1 MTLDGKAE
9 PYRIVAAAEPHL
21 LLSDRMTEFLQ
32 ANWSDILSHIA
43 QHVWLVLISIAI
55 AIVIALPVGIL
66 ITRRK
71 RLRAPVLGIANVM
84 QTIPSLAL
92 FGFLIPLPFIGGIG
106 PRTAIVALVF
116 YALLPIIRNTVT
128 GILGVDQNVR
138 EAAVAMGMTDR
149 QVLFKVEL
157 PLAMSVILTGVRVAV
172 VITIGVAIIAA
183 EVGAGGLGEYI
194 FRGLRL
200 NDNHLLLAGAVPS
213 AAMALVAD
221 FGFGVI
227 EKHFDTSVQ
236 RRRKKG
242 LRTLIW
248 AVVLI
253 GVVTISLVAWRGIK
267 SHSRPGASLGHVTVG
282 SKDFTESNLLAEIV
296 AQMLEAQ
303 HLEVDRRFD
312 LGGNLAHSA
321 LVGGQIDLYPEYT
334 GTAFT
339 AILHHQPITDPK
351 AVYYQVKSEYSEQ
364 LNLDVSPP
372 LGFDNTFAI
381 LVRGED
387 ARRFNLKTISDAAK
401 YSSQWQAG
409 FGHDFISRQDGYP
422 GFSRTYGLRFAGVS
436 DMALDLTYTALAS
449 HKVDMIAGNSTDG
462 RIAALD
468 LVQLEDDRRYFPPY
482 EAVFMIRRDVKD
494 WAPAGLEQT
503 QNLKPRPLTSFVS
516 KLAGAISTDE
526 MRKLNYEVDGAK
538 RDKKNVVHEWLVKKG
553 FIQ

>member
-1 MTLDGKAE
+1 M
-9 PYRIVAAAEPHL
+9 I
-21 LLSDRMTEFLQ
+21 EFLK
-32 ANWSDILSHIA
+32 ANWSDILSHIG
-43 QHVWLVLISIAI
+43 QHVWLVFVSIAI
-55 AIVIALPVGIL
+55 AVAIALPLGIL

-71 RLRAPVLGIANVM
+71 RLRSPVLAIANVM

-128 GILGVDQNVR
+128 GILGIDKSVR
-138 EAAVAMGMTDR
+138 EAAVAMGMTDA
-149 QVLFKVEL
+149 QVLLQVEL

-200 NDNHLLLAGAVPS
+200 NDNRLLLAGAVPS
-213 AAMALVAD
+213 ALMALVAD

-227 EKHFDTSVQ
+227 EKRFDTSAPHAGK
-236 RRRKKG
+236 RS
-242 LRTLIW
+242 LRLLVWVT
-248 AVVLI
+248 AVVAVMTI
-253 GVVTISLVAWRGIK
+253 GFVSWRGFRAR
-267 SHSRPGASLGHVTVG
+267 STAPANRGHVKVG
-282 SKDFTESNLLAEIV
+282 SKDFTESILLAEIV

-303 HLEVDRRFD
+303 NVEVDRRFD

-321 LVGGQIDLYPEYT
+321 LVGAQIDLYPEYT

-351 AVYYQVKSEYSEQ
+351 AVYNQVKSEYETQ
-364 LNLDVSPP
+364 FNLWVSPP

-387 ARRFNLKTISDAAK
+387 ARRFNLKTISEAAR
-401 YSSQWQAG
+401 YAPQWRAG
-409 FGHDFISRQDGYP
+409 FGHDFMNRQDGYP
-422 GFSRTYGLRFAGVS
+422 GFSRSYGLHFAGVS
-436 DMALDLTYTALAS
+436 DMSLDLTYTALAS
-449 HKVDMIAGNSTDG
+449 RKVDMIAGNSTDG

-468 LVQLEDDRRYFPPY
+468 LVQLEDDRHYFPPY
-482 EAVFMIRRDVKD
+482 EAVFVFRSL
-494 WAPAGLEQT
+494 AFAGADGSTDQLRS
-503 QNLKPRPLTSFVS
+503 NLPPLGGFLATVVD

-553 FIQ
+553 FV

>member
-1 MTLDGKAE
+1 M
-9 PYRIVAAAEPHL
+9 
-21 LLSDRMTEFLQ
+21 SMTEFLRS
-32 ANWSDILSHIA
+32 NWSDILSHIA
-43 QHVWLVLISIAI
+43 QHLWLVFISIAI

-66 ITRRK
+66 ITRRR
-71 RLRAPVLGIANVM
+71 RLRGPVLGVANVM

-106 PRTAIVALVF
+106 PRTAVVALVF

-128 GILGVDQNVR
+128 GILGVDKSVR

-200 NDNHLLLAGAVPS
+200 NDNRLLLAGAVPS
-213 AAMALVAD
+213 ALMALLAD
-221 FGFGVI
+221 FGFSAI
-227 EKHFDTSVQ
+227 EKRFEVRHRAKRTPLRIVAWAVLVIGIVTMSFAAW
-236 RRRKKG
+236 
-242 LRTLIW
+242 RTLRRSN
-248 AVVLI
+248 AAQ
-253 GVVTISLVAWRGIK
+253 SRGQ
-267 SHSRPGASLGHVTVG
+267 VTVG
-282 SKDFTESNLLAEIV
+282 SKDFTESILLAEIV

-303 HLEVDRRFD
+303 NIEVDRKFD

-321 LVGGQIDLYPEYT
+321 LLSSQIDLYPEYT

-351 AVYYQVKSEYSEQ
+351 AVYDQVEREYRDQ
-364 LNLDVSPP
+364 FNLSVSRP

-381 LVRGED
+381 LVRGEE
-387 ARRFNLKTISDAAK
+387 ARRLNLRMISEVAK
-401 YSSQWQAG
+401 YASQWRAG
-409 FGHDFISRQDGYP
+409 FGHDFMVRQDGYS
-422 GFSRTYGLRFAGVS
+422 GFSRAYGLQFAQVS
-436 DMALDLTYTALAS
+436 DMSLDLTYTALAS
-449 HKVDMIAGNSTDG
+449 HKVDLIAGNSTDG

-468 LVQLEDDRRYFPPY
+468 LVQLEDDRHYFPPY
-482 EAVFMIRRDVKD
+482 EAVFIVRKAKMSWVPDNSSPE
-494 WAPAGLEQT
+494 AP
-503 QNLKPRPLTSFVS
+503 PLLPQILD

-526 MRKLNYEVDGAK
+526 MRQLNFQVDGQK
-538 RDKKNVVHEWLVKKG
+538 RDKTIVVHEWLLKKG
-553 FIQ
+553 FVH

>member
-1 MTLDGKAE
+1 ML
-9 PYRIVAAAEPHL
+9 
-21 LLSDRMTEFLQ
+21 EFLK
-32 ANWSDILSHIA
+32 ANWADIIAHVA
-43 QHVWLVLISIAI
+43 QHVWLVFISIAI
-55 AIVIALPVGIL
+55 AVLIALPVGIL

-71 RLRAPVLGIANVM
+71 RLRAPLLGIANVM

-128 GILGVDQNVR
+128 GILGIDASVR

-149 QVLFKVEL
+149 QVLFQVEL

-200 NDNHLLLAGAVPS
+200 NDNRLLLAGAVPS

-221 FGFGVI
+221 FGFGLI
-227 EKHFDTSVQ
+227 EKRFDTSIP
-236 RRRKKG
+236 RRRRSK
-242 LRTLIW
+242 R
-248 AVVLI
+248 VVIALAALTALGLI
-253 GVVTISLVAWRGIK
+253 GFGSWRLLHIR
-267 SHSRPGASLGHVTVG
+267 SSSSANRGHVTVG

-303 HLEVDRRFD
+303 NVEVERKFD
-312 LGGNLAHSA
+312 LGGNLAHTAILS
-321 LVGGQIDLYPEYT
+321 GQIDLYPEYT

-339 AILHHQPITDPK
+339 AILHHPPVSDPRI
-351 AVYYQVKSEYSEQ
+351 VFDQVKREYNEQFDLRVSE
-364 LNLDVSPP
+364 P

-387 ARRFNLKTISDAAK
+387 ARRFGLKTVSDAAK
-401 YSSQWQAG
+401 HSVQWQAG
-409 FGHDFISRQDGYP
+409 FGHDFMVRPDGYE
-422 GFSRTYGLRFAGVS
+422 GFSRAYGLRFAGVS

-449 HKVDMIAGNSTDG
+449 RKVDVIAGNSTDG
-462 RIAALD
+462 RIGALD
-468 LVQLEDDRRYFPPY
+468 LVQLHDDRYYFPPY
-482 EAVFMIRRDVKD
+482 EAVFVYRKINTED
-494 WAPAGLEQT
+494 G
-503 QNLKPRPLTSFVS
+503 PLILVPEGGPHSMVMS
-516 KLAGAISTDE
+516 MLAGAISMDE
-526 MRKLNYEVDGAK
+526 MRQLNYEVDGAK
-538 RDKKNVVHEWLVKKG
+538 RDKKIVVHEWLIKKG
-553 FIQ
+553 FVTGQ